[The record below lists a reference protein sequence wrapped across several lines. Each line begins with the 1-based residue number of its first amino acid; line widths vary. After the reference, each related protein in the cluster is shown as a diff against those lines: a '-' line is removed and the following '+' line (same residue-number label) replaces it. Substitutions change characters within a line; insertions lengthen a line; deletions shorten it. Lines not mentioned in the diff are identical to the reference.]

1 MTPRRLLP
9 TLSLALLAGCSTA
22 PPGQD
27 WLALPA
33 GLVLASDAGL
43 LKLPV
48 AAAALAFYVVSD
60 PLAPNWIVEE
70 ARAADDRYILALR
83 MKAVI
88 SGGDGEARQV
98 FTRHAARLAARPGF
112 SGYEELAWQTGIDSG
127 RPFARRVAYGEI
139 RLLRSTDAAARRT
152 P

>member
-9 TLSLALLAGCSTA
+9 ALTLALLAGCSTA

>member
-1 MTPRRLLP
+1 MIRRLLSAL
-9 TLSLALLAGCSTA
+9 TLAWLAGCSTA
-22 PPGQD
+22 PSGQD
-27 WLALPA
+27 WLGLPA
-33 GLVLASDAGL
+33 GLVMASDAGH

>member
-1 MTPRRLLP
+1 MPPRHLFP
-9 TLSLALLAGCSTA
+9 ALALTLLAGCSTS
-22 PPGQD
+22 PPGQA

-48 AAAALAFYVVSD
+48 AAAALAFYVVAD
-60 PLAPNWIVEE
+60 PLAPNWVVEE
-70 ARAADDRYILALR
+70 ARPADDHYILAMR
-83 MKAVI
+83 MKAVH

-98 FTRHAARLAARPGF
+98 FTRHAARLAAQPGF
-112 SGYEELAWQTGIDSG
+112 GSYEVLAWQTGIDSA

-139 RLLRSTDAAARRT
+139 RLLRNSAAR
-152 P
+152 PGA